1 MSVELKVFGGAY
13 FPKDKAL
20 KKYPDLKPLATAV
33 NSATKAIAEAVIFGK
48 LAAEHPEHI
57 EDYFK
62 VKIWEHREGL
72 PCPELDVF
80 SNEFFG
86 TVAIWNVNAGEPAA
100 APQPESE
107 EKTEWND
114 NKAKE
119 ELKTVARLDQLSRAA
134 GLALFGPVSEITA
147 AQYGQI
153 VDLVNDDATSFTREL
168 AEALAKETRAL
179 ELAPERQEQLLA
191 WVRENTKDS
200 AQWPDIKKQI
210 AKWIDTPV
218 DKRPLAAS
226 TDNVGSDVV
235 RTDSGA
241 RLCTGTPTDRNFKH
255 SKDSLGNEIALGLL
269 AREHEFNIYTIDM
282 PLYQQAEKIRLS
294 GINEEFNAWYRMFI
308 TTPGGLDFSRAIN
321 IAVVK
326 TAPVDIWK
334 DHVKHREYFNRVM
347 TESDH
352 ANPDPLIV
360 DIACGLSS
368 SPMPQAIKE
377 NASHDE
383 TKQPVQG
390 ETDLPAVCPG
400 KAAQLDKELNEVF
413 KQDGCPQQTDAKI
426 GHELAAE
433 RGEFVE
439 GISNPTDPKWVDGSA
454 QPKVENLGGGIFS
467 VDALINTPSSN
478 EVEKT
483 ENRPAM
489 SEREI
494 EIAYALNDLMSGRTR
509 ELSLE
514 EAEGDALRTG
524 HPVAH
529 LIDLMITDIAD
540 TEFCLSPDFEID
552 EIQMVAACILDQWSD
567 DHSERQKI
575 ALDAIVEYRRPE
587 PPKSVVLD
595 PPAVTAKPKT
605 ESEPAPETNAPVSSV
620 TYLQQLTI
628 AALQGLCSNP
638 AYCNQYEELPAMAA
652 GLARS
657 VVIQQEVAE

>member
-20 KKYPDLKPLATAV
+20 KKHPDLKPLATAV
-33 NSATKAIAEAVIFGK
+33 NAATKAIAEAVIFGK

-57 EDYFK
+57 DDYFK

-80 SNEFFG
+80 SPEFFD

-107 EKTEWND
+107 EKTEWDD
-114 NKAKE
+114 NKAVE
-119 ELKTVARLDQLSRAA
+119 EIKVVARLDQASRAA
-134 GLALFGPVSEITA
+134 CLALFGPVPGITT

-153 VDLVNDDATSFTREL
+153 VDLINDDASSFTREL
-168 AEALAKETRAL
+168 ADALAKETRAL
-179 ELAPERQEQLLA
+179 ALAPERQEQLLA

-218 DKRPLAAS
+218 DKRPQVAS
-226 TDNVGSDVV
+226 TDNKVADVV

-269 AREHEFNIYTIDM
+269 AREHEFNIYTVDM

-294 GINEEFNAWYRMFI
+294 GTDEEFNAWYRMFI
-308 TTPGGLDFSRAIN
+308 STPGGLDFSRAIN

-326 TAPVDIWK
+326 TAPADLWK
-334 DHVKHREYFNRVM
+334 DPVKHREYFNRVM

-352 ANPDPLIV
+352 SKPDPLIV
-360 DIACGLSS
+360 DIACGRSS
-368 SPMPQAIKE
+368 SPMPQTIKE
-377 NASHDE
+377 NVTHDE
-383 TKQPVQG
+383 TKSSVPG
-390 ETDLPAVCPG
+390 ETQPPAVCPA
-400 KAAQLDKELNEVF
+400 KTAQLDKELNEAFAQSSAPV
-413 KQDGCPQQTDAKI
+413 QQPID
-426 GHELAAE
+426 
-433 RGEFVE
+433 
-439 GISNPTDPKWVDGSA
+439 
-454 QPKVENLGGGIFS
+454 QPKVENLGGGVFS
-467 VDALINTPSSN
+467 VDALINTSPSN
-478 EVEKT
+478 EVEKH
-483 ENRPAM
+483 EVPPAL
-489 SEREI
+489 SVREI
-494 EIAYALNDLMSGRTR
+494 EIAHALNELISGRTNI
-509 ELSLE
+509 
-514 EAEGDALRTG
+514 GDRDDIENLITTTG
-524 HPVAH
+524 KDIEHIFP
-529 LIDLMITDIAD
+529 LLIAD
-540 TEFCLSPDFEID
+540 ITTTEFCLTPDFSGEEVQD
-552 EIQMVAACILDQWSD
+552 VATTILEQWSD
-567 DHSERQKI
+567 DISVRQKI
-575 ALDAIVEYRRPE
+575 ALDAIVELRRPA

-595 PPAVTAKPKT
+595 PLAVTAKPKT

-638 AYCNQYEELPAMAA
+638 AYCNQYDELPAMAA

-657 VVIQQEVAE
+657 VVSQQEDAE

>member
-20 KKYPDLKPLATAV
+20 KKHQDLKPLATAV
-33 NSATKAIAEAVIFGK
+33 NAATKAIAEAVIFGK

-57 EDYFK
+57 DDFFK
-62 VKIWEHREGL
+62 VKIWEHRDGL

-80 SNEFFG
+80 SSEFFD

-114 NKAKE
+114 NKAQE
-119 ELKTVARLDQLSRAA
+119 EIKTVALLDQASRAA
-134 GLALFGPVSEITA
+134 CLALFGPVPGITT

-153 VDLVNDDATSFTREL
+153 VDLKNDDEPSFAREL
-168 AEALAKETRAL
+168 AEALSKETRSLA
-179 ELAPERQEQLLA
+179 LAPERQEQLLA

-218 DKRPLAAS
+218 DKRPLADS
-226 TDNVGSDVV
+226 TNSEENRSDTGS
-235 RTDSGA
+235 TLG
-241 RLCTGTPTDRNFKH
+241 GGNKTDRSPDLIHNLSTLRIEVAVAILSMYDEIDIYWIPNKYMIPAKAMAEAEQDTRFTAWWKKLR
-255 SKDSLGNEIALGLL
+255 STPGILDYSRAAIIAL
-269 AREHEFNIYTIDM
+269 I
-282 PLYQQAEKIRLS
+282 KS
-294 GINEEFNAWYRMFI
+294 
-308 TTPGGLDFSRAIN
+308 
-321 IAVVK
+321 
-326 TAPVDIWK
+326 APEDIWM
-334 DHVKHREYFNRVM
+334 DPVALREYINRELV
-347 TESDH
+347 ERDH
-352 ANPDPLIV
+352 ANPDQKTV
-360 DIACGLSS
+360 DMACRPKLRTN
-368 SPMPQAIKE
+368 AEKKE
-377 NASHDE
+377 NDE
-383 TKQPVQG
+383 TESTVPVK
-390 ETDLPAVCPG
+390 TDLPAVCPA
-400 KAAQLDKELNEVF
+400 KAAQLDKELNEAF
-413 KQDGCPQQTDAKI
+413 ARSP
-426 GHELAAE
+426 AAE
-433 RGEFVE
+433 EQANE
-439 GISNPTDPKWVDGSA
+439 
-454 QPKVENLGGGIFS
+454 QPRVENLGGGVFS
-467 VDALINTPSSN
+467 VDALINNSPSN

-514 EAEGDALRTG
+514 EAEGDALLTG
-524 HPVAH
+524 HLVAH

-540 TEFCLSPDFEID
+540 TEFCLSPDLEND
-552 EIQMVAACILDQWSD
+552 EIQMVAACILDRWSD
-567 DHSERQKI
+567 DQSERQKI

-587 PPKSVVLD
+587 PPKQVVLD
-595 PPAVTAKPKT
+595 PPSVMAKPKA
-605 ESEPAPETNAPVSSV
+605 EPMAAPETNVQQSSV

-652 GLARS
+652 GLALS
-657 VVIQQEVAE
+657 VINHQEVSCASD